1 MQGNT
6 YKLSGTWMMHTT
18 ANTYKADVGSE
29 AAASKTSWL
38 AILQSL
44 QKLRCY
50 SCQGF
55 GHTLK
60 DCPTDRRLVA
70 LGEPDGLWRS
80 LHN

>member
-1 MQGNT
+1 MSGNS

-18 ANTYKADVGSE
+18 AVAFKAE
-29 AAASKTSWL
+29 ASADSVASKASWL
-38 AILQSL
+38 AILGSL

-60 DCPTDRRLVA
+60 DCPTDRRLVT